1 MYYPAELEMEYNFA
15 NTDDTKQTWTR
26 STIRCFLLF
35 CFFVFFCKLQIWS
48 VRLHLNRK
56 KDVFVHIDVNTLR
69 FRELKPE

>member
-1 MYYPAELEMEYNFA
+1 MTKA
-15 NTDDTKQTWTR
+15 NMDEVDDQVLLA
-26 STIRCFLLF
+26 FLFLF
-35 CFFVFFCKLQIWS
+35 FFCKLQIWS